1 MKDLTRNLVVVLLST
16 LLLTAVVSAQEIAV
30 IETKF
35 GKIEMELF
43 ADKAPGHVKNFKDL
57 AKKGFYDGTIF
68 HRVIPGFMIQ
78 GGDPNTKSDDRATH
92 GMGGPGHSINA
103 EFNDTL
109 HKRGILS
116 MARSQDPN
124 SAGSQFFIVVKKSSF
139 LDGKYTAF
147 GKVLSGM
154 AVADQIVNAPRDK
167 RDNPDERIEMK
178 VKVVNR

>member
-1 MKDLTRNLVVVLLST
+1 MKDLTRNLVVILLST

-109 HKRGILS
+109 HKRGVLS
-116 MARSQDPN
+116 MARSQNPN

>member
-1 MKDLTRNLVVVLLST
+1 MKDLTRNLVVILLST

-35 GKIEMELF
+35 GKIEMEFF

-92 GMGGPGHSINA
+92 GMGGPGYSINA
-103 EFNDTL
+103 EFNDTP

-124 SAGSQFFIVVKKSSF
+124 SAGSQFFIVVKDAGF
-139 LDGKYTAF
+139 LDGQYTAF

-154 AVADQIVNAPRDK
+154 TVADQIVNAPRDR
-167 RDNPDERIEMK
+167 RDNPNERIEMK
-178 VKVVNR
+178 VKVINR

>member
-1 MKDLTRNLVVVLLST
+1 MKDLTRNLLVILLST

-78 GGDPNTKSDDRATH
+78 GGDPNTKSDDRSTH
-92 GMGGPGHSINA
+92 GMGGPGYSIKA
-103 EFNDTL
+103 EFNDTP

>member
-1 MKDLTRNLVVVLLST
+1 MKDLTRNLVVILLST

-35 GKIEMELF
+35 GKIEMEFF

-92 GMGGPGHSINA
+92 GMGGPGHSIQA
-103 EFNDTL
+103 EFNDTP

>member
-1 MKDLTRNLVVVLLST
+1 MKDLTRNLVVILLST

-92 GMGGPGHSINA
+92 GMGGPGHSIQA
-103 EFNDTL
+103 EFNDTP

-116 MARSQDPN
+116 MARSKDPN